1 MRVEAVESLGDP
13 RIADYRNLKQS
24 SLRSKAGVFIVE
36 SRLGVQRLL
45 DSRFR
50 PRSIFVT
57 ETALAAL
64 RPGLAR
70 LGDDTPVYVARSEL
84 LSAVAGYPVHRG
96 CLAAAERGDATGV
109 DEILGRLPPG
119 PAKLLVL
126 ENVIDPENVGGIFR
140 NAAAFG
146 AHAVL
151 LTPRCADP
159 LYRKSIRV
167 SMGATL
173 RVPFARWP
181 DWPRGL
187 SRLQGAGLALLA
199 FSLGP
204 GATPLPAWGRAR
216 QLPERV
222 ALLLGAEGEGL
233 SPEVLRRVD
242 HELKIPM
249 APGVDSLNV
258 ATASGIALHCLGVG
272 TPG

>member
-1 MRVEAVESLGDP
+1 MRVEGVESLDDP
-13 RIADYRNLKQS
+13 RINDYRNLKDS
-24 SLRSKAGVFIVE
+24 SLRVNDGLFLVE

-50 PRSIFVT
+50 PRSVFLT
-57 ETALAAL
+57 ETALVAL
-64 RPGLAR
+64 RPELKR
-70 LGDDTPVYVARSEL
+70 LGDDTPVYVARSDL

-96 CLAAAERGDATGV
+96 CLAAAERGDSTGL
-109 DEILGRLPPG
+109 DEILDQLPSG

-126 ENVIDPENVGGIFR
+126 EDVIDPENVGGIFR

-151 LTPRCADP
+151 LTSRCADP

-173 RVPFARWP
+173 HVPFARWP

-187 SRLQGAGLALLA
+187 PRLQGAGFTLLA

-204 GATPLPAWGRAR
+204 GARPLPAWGGAR
-216 QLPERV
+216 RPPERV

-233 SPEVLRRVD
+233 SSAVLRRVD
-242 HELKIPM
+242 HELVIPM
-249 APGVDSLNV
+249 AAGVDSLNV